1 MSITLR
7 RAHRDV
13 LHAAVVADLSGVGD
27 IYAALSQGDVEEAR
41 KLRQR
46 FGLGMRLLDD
56 LGWGE
61 DDPGEEFAITME
73 PAALATALRHLNAVA
88 ADGVRIHVDG
98 DRSEQ
103 EATKECADACE
114 AIGDVLAR
122 LAERE
127 DGERSGGW

>member
-1 MSITLR
+1 MSITLT

-13 LHAAVVADLSGVGD
+13 LYAAVVADLSGVGD
-27 IYAALSQGDVEEAR
+27 IFAALSQGDVEEAR

-46 FGLGMRLLDD
+46 FGLGMLLLDD

-61 DDPGEEFAITME
+61 DDPGDEFAMTMD
-73 PAALATALRHLNAVA
+73 PVALATALRNLNAVA
-88 ADGVRIHVDG
+88 ADGVRIHIDG
-98 DRSEQ
+98 DRAEQ
-103 EATKECADACE
+103 EAVKECADACE
-114 AIGDVLAR
+114 AIGDVLAK